1 MTEKEEHY
9 TVREVVDKFKSTIDQ
24 EINVVLDKENDWTT
38 KSAMSDVVAFYELEH
53 LITRNI
59 IDSAKELHEALNG
72 RSREEAPY
80 GHKWL
85 DRLVEAFNTHSGRVD
100 SFLKKESKLSTKIDK
115 GEIEFFKDKLKFRNT
130 VKSNQSKLRK
140 DVKGLIVGEYELK
153 ELPITLHK
161 KTKVIPLS
169 LYKVTE
175 LKYPEVIGY
184 VEKRKKQYENIINS
198 ASSSDSSMSS
208 GKGKTKN
215 G

>member
-1 MTEKEEHY
+1 MEKEEHY

-24 EINVVLDKENDWTT
+24 EINVILDKENDWTT
-38 KSAMSDVVAFYELEH
+38 KSVMSDIVAFYELEH

-85 DRLVEAFNTHSGRVD
+85 DRLVEAFNTHNERVD
-100 SFLKKESKLSTKIDK
+100 SFLKKESKLSTKVGKDD
-115 GEIEFFKDKLKFRNT
+115 IEFFKEKLKFRNT

-169 LYKVTE
+169 LSKVSE
-175 LKYPEVIGY
+175 LKYPEIIEY
-184 VEKRKKQYENIINS
+184 VEKRKKQYENSIHSISTDYSS
-198 ASSSDSSMSS
+198 APS
-208 GKGKTKN
+208 GKIKK
-215 G
+215 